1 MNAIE
6 ARAARQRAGMTT
18 LEERLRKNPEMAQ
31 RIEKQLG
38 RLRLEQQMI
47 GALAPSASAVESIA
61 PAKRRRED
69 NHAASDLR
77 RESQGDVGDGSVA

>member
-31 RIEKQLG
+31 RIEKQLAH
-38 RLRLEQQMI
+38 LRLEQQMVD
-47 GALAPSASAVESIA
+47 AFAPSVSAVQSIA
-61 PAKRRRED
+61 PARRQSCSE
-69 NHAASDLR
+69 
-77 RESQGDVGDGSVA
+77 